1 MTPIGKA
8 LLALGM
14 TALMLLA
21 AGSRAELVASTD
33 RQQVALGDTLRLVIT
48 ATDKEDVGELDLR
61 PLTQDFEI
69 LQRSSRSNTSII
81 NGSYSSTRELL
92 LDITPRREGLLTIP
106 AMRLGQQASNSL
118 QVSVGPPP
126 AAGSTGGQ
134 QVLFEAEVDRS
145 SVYVQGQVI
154 LTLRLQQAVNLDDR
168 SITDLQLDKAF
179 VRPLEQQSYQRTI
192 NGQPWLVHEVRYA
205 IFPEQSGTLSI
216 PAQTFSAR
224 ESVPRRSLFDLG
236 GNGRQVRRTT
246 EAITV
251 EVLPRPSSYPDTT
264 WLPASE
270 LTVEESWS
278 TAPEQL
284 RVGESATRTITI
296 RGAGLQ
302 GAQLPP
308 VLFPATQGL
317 KYYPDQ
323 PVVND
328 SEAAAGLV
336 GTRIDSV
343 AVVPTQ
349 AGSWQVPELRIP
361 WWDTNT
367 NELRYAVLP
376 GRQLEVA
383 AAEPGVATAGTTP
396 LPLPATQA
404 NTPQPGINLTAVPS
418 GDVRMWQIISIVN
431 GIGWLATLAY
441 LLWYRRRGARP
452 KASDKVADQKE
463 KQAFDALLAACANN
477 NAAQARQALIAWTAR
492 LVPQAQPVSLAQA
505 GAALADTAMD
515 AALDA
520 LNSALYSTAAAAW
533 NGDALA
539 QCARKLR
546 KEWPHRRRDT
556 ATQELSLYPRA
567 A

>member
-14 TALMLLA
+14 TALMLVA

-69 LQRSSRSNTSII
+69 LQRSSRSATSII
-81 NGSYSSTRELL
+81 NGSYSSTKELL

-126 AAGSTGGQ
+126 AAGGTGGQ
-134 QVLFEAEVDRS
+134 QVLFEAEVDRN

-168 SITDLQLDKAF
+168 SITDLQLEKAF

-236 GNGRQVRRTT
+236 GNGRQVRRST

-361 WWDTNT
+361 WWDTDT

-383 AAEPGVATAGTTP
+383 VAEPGVATAGTTP
-396 LPLPATQA
+396 LPQPATPA
-404 NTPQPGINLTAVPS
+404 DTPQPSINLTPVPS
-418 GDVRMWQIISIVN
+418 GDVRMWQIISIAN

-441 LLWYRRRGARP
+441 LLWWRRREVRP
-452 KASDKVADQKE
+452 KASGKVADQKE
-463 KQAFDALLAACANN
+463 KQALDALLAACANN

-505 GAALADTAMD
+505 GAALSDAAMD
-515 AALDA
+515 AELDT
-520 LNSALYSTAAAAW
+520 LNSALYSNAAAVW
-533 NGDALA
+533 NGEALS
-539 QCARKLR
+539 QCARKLH
-546 KEWPHRRRDT
+546 KEWMHRRRET
-556 ATQELSLYPRA
+556 ATQELSLYPQA

>member
-14 TALMLLA
+14 TALMLVA

-33 RQQVALGDTLRLVIT
+33 RQQLALGDTLRLVIT
-48 ATDKEDVGELDLR
+48 ATDKEDIGELDLQ
-61 PLTQDFEI
+61 PLAQDFEI

-81 NGSYSSTRELL
+81 NGSYSSTKELL
-92 LDITPRREGLLTIP
+92 LDITPRRQGLLTIP

-126 AAGSTGGQ
+126 TAGSPGEQ
-134 QVLFEAEVDRS
+134 HVMFEAEIDHS

-154 LTLRLQQAVNLDDR
+154 LTLRLQQAVNLDNR
-168 SITDLQLDKAF
+168 SITDLHLDNAF
-179 VRPLEQQSYQRTI
+179 VRPLEQQSYQRNI
-192 NGQPWLVHEVRYA
+192 DGRPWLVHEVRYA
-205 IFPEQSGTLSI
+205 IFPEQSGTLRI

-236 GNGRQVRRTT
+236 GNGRQVRRST
-246 EAITV
+246 EALTV
-251 EVLPRPSSYPDTT
+251 EVLPRPTSYPDTT

-278 TAPEQL
+278 TPPERL

-336 GTRIDSV
+336 GTRLDSV

-349 AGSWQVPELRIP
+349 AGAWQVPELRIP
-361 WWDTNT
+361 WWDTDT

-383 AAEPGVATAGTTP
+383 AAEPGVATASTTP

-404 NTPQPGINLTAVPS
+404 NTPDPGIKLTSVPS
-418 GDVRMWQIISIVN
+418 GNMHMWQIISVVN
-431 GIGWLATLAY
+431 GAGWLATLAY
-441 LLWYRRRGARP
+441 LLWWRRRRVRP
-452 KASDKVADQKE
+452 KASANQTDQKE
-463 KQAFDALLAACANN
+463 KQAFDSLLAACANN
-477 NAAQARQALIAWTAR
+477 SAPQARQALITWAAR

-505 GAALADTAMD
+505 GAALADTTVD
-515 AALDA
+515 AALDT
-520 LNSALYSTAAAAW
+520 LNSALYSNAAAAW
-533 NGDALA
+533 DGDALA
-539 QCARKLR
+539 QCTRKLR
-546 KEWPHRRRDT
+546 KEWVHRRRET
-556 ATQELSLYPRA
+556 TTQELSLYPRA